1 MMVPNPRKLTNAV
14 RVPIN
19 KPIAKASRIDIR
31 NIMISI
37 QHFFSFLKHLIHT
50 CGSIVNTSYFN
61 TRLFY

>member
-1 MMVPNPRKLTNAV
+1 MMVPNPRKLTNPV

-37 QHFFSFLKHLIHT
+37 QHFFSFLSH
-50 CGSIVNTSYFN
+50 
-61 TRLFY
+61 